1 MATRPPELYG
11 IPISE
16 IARICHVSLKTAAR
30 WKAGSTCPPTSAL
43 LLLVGDLGCLDS
55 EWSGWKVRKGVLCSP
70 EGWEIG
76 MSQVLAVPLMRQQI
90 AAYQAEVRKLEAIP
104 QQPEIAEWPDWVFE
118 KLA

>member
-1 MATRPPELYG
+1 
-11 IPISE
+11 
-16 IARICHVSLKTAAR
+16 
-30 WKAGSTCPPTSAL
+30 
-43 LLLVGDLGCLDS
+43 
-55 EWSGWKVRKGVLCSP
+55 
-70 EGWEIG
+70 